1 MKEETMLTV
10 WVQWDIDSPEQEAE
24 LYGYEIINFDE
35 QSIQAVYEYADA
47 LKDGYLSSMPADTV
61 YTEQRRHQ
69 DLSDS
74 IAEMLT
80 EKTGYLVNDFKILE
94 PENEETEQETELRAI
109 GNKHVYIPYWRD
121 RQ

>member
-1 MKEETMLTV
+1 MLTV
-10 WVQWDIDSPEQEAE
+10 WVHWDIDSPEEEAE
-24 LYGYEIINFDE
+24 LYGYEIVNFDGH
-35 QSIQAVYEYADA
+35 SIQAIYEYADA
-47 LKDGYLSSMPADTV
+47 LKNGYLSSMPADTV

-94 PENEETEQETELRAI
+94 PENEETETDQERELRAI
-109 GNKHVYIPYWRD
+109 GNKHIYIPYWRD
-121 RQ
+121 SQ